1 MKEIYT
7 GDAFGN
13 ELHEGDNV
21 IAVTTI
27 IQSCGIRKGTIIQMA
42 GGKPYET
49 YDCNDGKRE
58 LHKVA
63 KWKIKWIEWPLWTYK
78 DYLPEESIVHGLN
91 LCKI

>member
-27 IQSCGIRKGTIIQMA
+27 IQS
-42 GGKPYET
+42 